1 MIKEH
6 LSEAP
11 VQVQFVCPKCNKTLV
26 WAYSSTSIKC
36 PNCGTWVDDKNRKR
50 EYEVYLPVD
59 SEQTVLF
66 AIEEDNNE

>member
-11 VQVQFVCPKCNKTLV
+11 VQVQFVCPKCNKPLV
-26 WAYSSTSIKC
+26 WAFTSTSIKC
-36 PNCGTWVDDKNRKR
+36 PDCGIWVDDNNRKR
-50 EYEVYLPVD
+50 EYEVYLPAD

-66 AIEEDNNE
+66 ENKEANYE